1 MLFGKRED
9 FAIECYHDPISN
21 ETGHVFGRICV
32 WANNIQ
38 LGNINEPACI
48 LGVLENFFSECLSE
62 LSSLSDAAVDS
73 LSDDDAFEFL
83 NQAIYGNDARTLE
96 QIKIDARRYS
106 KFVFLTNWSEAF
118 DGTNAFLL
126 GSPTGFRIIFRLR
139 NDERGS
145 ASITRSGL
153 INAIEQFLRWMV
165 AETPRGSIQ

>member
-1 MLFGKRED
+1 MGRIDSHGLRTRLFRSEDRCCQIADLKNTGLRTMLFGKRED

-126 GSPTGFRIIFRLR
+126 GSPTG
-139 NDERGS
+139 
-145 ASITRSGL
+145 
-153 INAIEQFLRWMV
+153 
-165 AETPRGSIQ
+165 